1 MGVAQLGKSADR
13 LLPDL
18 LASIEQGV
26 EFEGRRDATIQGALL
41 GGFRVPEEDE
51 SQIEAIPSM
60 AVLPEKRFLRNF
72 FASFELGDDVIEFG
86 PYLGGTTRAIALGL
100 STNPRF
106 SSMFYSV
113 DSFRWR
119 APRHLAL
126 LNEHLD
132 LLVKTNSVSQNAV
145 DQARAGSWLDLF
157 VELHEQHPRYG
168 HLVNA
173 VAYQFPE
180 GPGVVLPAELVAV
193 ESFSAVFVDGF
204 KSWRATVST
213 MRQIVERL
221 HPGSFLIF
229 QDFSWYDC
237 FWIPVLAAW
246 FSEHLELVFKVVNT
260 AAFRV
265 TKSIGLE
272 TFDSFP
278 ATQDLLGADNIAPFL
293 ENWAVFSLN
302 VGDENGAAGHSMQMF
317 SMYSALGRYDEAAR
331 VLDGMRA
338 APALRGHRW
347 LFDLAEKQPVQHGA
361 A

>member
-1 MGVAQLGKSADR
+1 LGKSADR

-51 SQIEAIPSM
+51 AEIEVIPSM
-60 AVLPEKRFLRNF
+60 AALPEKRFLRNF
-72 FASFELGDDVIEFG
+72 FASFKLGDDVIEFG

-100 STNPRF
+100 SMNPRF
-106 SSMFYSV
+106 SSMFHSV

-119 APRHLAL
+119 APSHLVL
-126 LNEHLD
+126 LNEHLN
-132 LLVKTNSVSQNAV
+132 LLVKTNSVSQDAV
-145 DQARAGSWLDLF
+145 HQARAGSWLDLF

-180 GPGVVLPAELVAV
+180 RPGVVLPAELAAI

-213 MRQIVERL
+213 MRQIVEKL
-221 HPGSFLIF
+221 QPGSFLIF

-237 FWIPVLAAW
+237 FWIPVLTAW
-246 FSEHLELVFKVVNT
+246 FSAHLELAFKVVNT

-265 TKSIGLE
+265 TKPIGIDA
-272 TFDSFP
+272 FDSFP
-278 ATQDLLGADNIAPFL
+278 ATQDQLAADEIARFL

-302 VGDENGAAGHSMQMF
+302 VGDESGAVGHSMQMF
-317 SMYSALGRYDEAAR
+317 SMYCALGHYDAAAR
-331 VLDGMRA
+331 VLDAMRA
-338 APALRGHRW
+338 VPALRGHQW
-347 LFDLAEKQPVQHGA
+347 LFDVAEKHPVQEGTM
-361 A
+361 